1 MSPEHEK
8 RAIDFKEAKST
19 AKYRNVGRLRKHRT
33 SAKDN
38 KLTRIKYR
46 LLGTFIP
53 TNLYDD
59 FGKVESMIVEVYPH
73 CVIAHYYFRKKD
85 KDNKNKVHTTGP
97 FKIGYSTA
105 DLVEKGIVSFNIGYA
120 EVVK

>member
-8 RAIDFKEAKST
+8 RAIDFKESKST
-19 AKYRNVGRLRKHRT
+19 AKYRHAGRKRDKIST
-33 SAKDN
+33 QDN

-73 CVIAHYYFRKKD
+73 CAIAHYYFRKKD

-120 EVVK
+120 EVIK